1 MEKSRV
7 TDWQRNTKEGKPPW
21 NQRTIATHYRLIT
34 ASSLHPLALTARDV
48 SLLQPMSAGLPGYFR
63 FDDLTTA
70 SSAVGP
76 RLGSQRGSWLI
87 IQRKWTKERGMAGR
101 IQQRSEERSK
111 SESREKMERHG
122 RQEGGRQSDAGEK
135 EGEKGETEKEK
146 KIRLINTWSVTRW
159 CRVHTS
165 KRWCK
170 GRNLAPARCNAGCS
184 RC

>member
-34 ASSLHPLALTARDV
+34 ASLLHPLALTARDV
-48 SLLQPMSAGLPGYFR
+48 PLLQPMLAGLPGYFR
-63 FDDLTTA
+63 FDDLTAA

-111 SESREKMERHG
+111 SESREKWRGVEERRVG
-122 RQEGGRQSDAGEK
+122 DRAMQERK
-135 EGEKGETEKEK
+135 KEK
-146 KIRLINTWSVTRW
+146 KARR
-159 CRVHTS
+159 R
-165 KRWCK
+165 KRK
-170 GRNLAPARCNAGCS
+170 RFAS
-184 RC
+184 

>member
-48 SLLQPMSAGLPGYFR
+48 PLLQPMSAGLPGYFR
-63 FDDLTTA
+63 FDDLTAA

-111 SESREKMERHG
+111 SESREKWRGVEDRRVGDRAMQER
-122 RQEGGRQSDAGEK
+122 K
-135 EGEKGETEKEK
+135 KEK
-146 KIRLINTWSVTRW
+146 KARR
-159 CRVHTS
+159 R
-165 KRWCK
+165 KRK
-170 GRNLAPARCNAGCS
+170 RFAS
-184 RC
+184 

>member
-48 SLLQPMSAGLPGYFR
+48 PLLQPMSAGLPGYFR
-63 FDDLTTA
+63 FDDLTAA

-87 IQRKWTKERGMAGR
+87 IQRKWTKEREGWRVAFSSDQKSAAKARAGKNG
-101 IQQRSEERSK
+101 EAWKTGGWETERCRRERRRK
-111 SESREKMERHG
+111 WRDGEREKDSPHKHLECDTMVSSAHIKALVQG
-122 RQEGGRQSDAGEK
+122 A
-135 EGEKGETEKEK
+135 
-146 KIRLINTWSVTRW
+146 
-159 CRVHTS
+159 
-165 KRWCK
+165 
-170 GRNLAPARCNAGCS
+170 
-184 RC
+184 

>member
-48 SLLQPMSAGLPGYFR
+48 PLLQPMSAGLPGYFR
-63 FDDLTTA
+63 FDDLTAA

-111 SESREKMERHG
+111 SESREKWKGVEDRRVGDRAMQER
-122 RQEGGRQSDAGEK
+122 K
-135 EGEKGETEKEK
+135 KEK
-146 KIRLINTWSVTRW
+146 KARR
-159 CRVHTS
+159 R
-165 KRWCK
+165 KRK
-170 GRNLAPARCNAGCS
+170 RFAS
-184 RC
+184 